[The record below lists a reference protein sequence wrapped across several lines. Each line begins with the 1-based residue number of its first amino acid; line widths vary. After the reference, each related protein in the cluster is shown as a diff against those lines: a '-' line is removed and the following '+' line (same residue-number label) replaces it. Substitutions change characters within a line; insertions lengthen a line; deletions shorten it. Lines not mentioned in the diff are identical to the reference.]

1 MATDTISGIPQWP
14 LVLPDELIYFTS
26 ANDIIWGLNMA
37 RTVVNIDDSLY
48 EQARLFTGLKKKV
61 DVVNYALKHLLEQ
74 RDMEKILE
82 LRGTI
87 IWEGNLDEMRQ
98 GRNGSR

>member
-1 MATDTISGIPQWP
+1 
-14 LVLPDELIYFTS
+14 
-26 ANDIIWGLNMA
+26 MA

-48 EQARLFTGLKKKV
+48 EQAKVFTGLKKKV

-82 LRGTI
+82 LRGKVV
-87 IWEGNLDEMRQ
+87 WEGDLDEMRQ
-98 GRNGSR
+98 ARHGSC

>member
-1 MATDTISGIPQWP
+1 
-14 LVLPDELIYFTS
+14 
-26 ANDIIWGLNMA
+26 MA

-48 EQARLFTGLKKKV
+48 EQAKVFTGLKKKV

-82 LRGTI
+82 LRGKI
-87 IWEGNLDEMRQ
+87 VWEGDLDEMRQ
-98 GRNGSR
+98 SR

>member
-1 MATDTISGIPQWP
+1 
-14 LVLPDELIYFTS
+14 
-26 ANDIIWGLNMA
+26 MA

-61 DVVNYALKHLLEQ
+61 DVVNYALKHLIEQ

-82 LRGTI
+82 LQGKI

-98 GRNGSR
+98 GRDGSC

>member
-1 MATDTISGIPQWP
+1 
-14 LVLPDELIYFTS
+14 
-26 ANDIIWGLNMA
+26 MA

-48 EQARLFTGLKKKV
+48 EQAKAFTGLKKKV

-82 LRGTI
+82 LRGEI
-87 IWEGNLDEMRQ
+87 EWEGDLDEIHFLRT
-98 GRNGSR
+98 SVTISSF

>member
-1 MATDTISGIPQWP
+1 
-14 LVLPDELIYFTS
+14 
-26 ANDIIWGLNMA
+26 MA

-48 EQARLFTGLKKKV
+48 EEAKVFTGLKKKV

-82 LRGTI
+82 LRGQV
-87 IWEGNLDEMRQ
+87 IWEGDLEDMRQ
-98 GRNGSR
+98 GRYGSC

>member
-1 MATDTISGIPQWP
+1 
-14 LVLPDELIYFTS
+14 
-26 ANDIIWGLNMA
+26 MA

-48 EQARLFTGLKKKV
+48 EQAKVYTGLKKKV

-82 LRGTI
+82 LRGKVV
-87 IWEGNLDEMRQ
+87 WEGDLDEMRQ
-98 GRNGSR
+98 ARNGSC

>member
-1 MATDTISGIPQWP
+1 
-14 LVLPDELIYFTS
+14 
-26 ANDIIWGLNMA
+26 MA

-48 EQARLFTGLKKKV
+48 EEARVFTGLKKKV

-82 LRGTI
+82 LRGQV
-87 IWEGNLDEMRQ
+87 IWEGDLEDMRQ
-98 GRNGSR
+98 ERYGSC

>member
-1 MATDTISGIPQWP
+1 
-14 LVLPDELIYFTS
+14 
-26 ANDIIWGLNMA
+26 MA

-48 EQARLFTGLKKKV
+48 EQAREFTGLKKKV

-82 LRGTI
+82 LRGKV
-87 IWEGNLDEMRQ
+87 IWDGNLDEMRQ
-98 GRNGSR
+98 GRYGSC

>member
-1 MATDTISGIPQWP
+1 
-14 LVLPDELIYFTS
+14 
-26 ANDIIWGLNMA
+26 MA

-48 EQARLFTGLKKKV
+48 EQVREFTGLKKKV

-82 LRGTI
+82 LRGKVV
-87 IWEGNLDEMRQ
+87 WEGDLDEIRK
-98 GRNGSR
+98 GRYGSC

>member
-1 MATDTISGIPQWP
+1 
-14 LVLPDELIYFTS
+14 
-26 ANDIIWGLNMA
+26 MA

-48 EQARLFTGLKKKV
+48 EQARIFTGLKKKV

-82 LRGTI
+82 LLGQV
-87 IWEGNLDEMRQ
+87 IWEGDLDEMRQ
-98 GRNGSR
+98 GRHGSC